1 MLKFRIGYGRVKSDS
16 KIGWSQTKVFS
27 FLQKTFFFLIQRL
40 GQDKLLVVSLWGWVD
55 FFFLES
61 PFKGPRLYGDLNSNS
76 PLVLNSCLLVLLEC
90 VKPFAITGSSNP
102 QLLASDLLICSLLW
116 FCFLCFR
123 HVRISL
129 SYLQVRLW
137 TAKIIFYSILSRFS
151 S

>member
-1 MLKFRIGYGRVKSDS
+1 MGEARPKFSVSYRRH
-16 KIGWSQTKVFS
+16 
-27 FLQKTFFFLIQRL
+27 FFFSIQRL
-40 GQDKLLVVSLWGWVD
+40 GQDKLLVVSLWGWVN
-55 FFFLES
+55 FFFLEP

-116 FCFLCFR
+116 FCFLCFW

-129 SYLQVRLW
+129 SYLQVQLW
-137 TAKIIFYSILSRFS
+137 TAKIIFYSVLSRFS